1 MVEILI
7 ALELGNSEL
16 MFPWHLPF
24 SLLEQMCCDMKRISI
39 CFQMLYIQECLC
51 NTGVAGI
58 ATTGSWSRIESTQQ
72 PMTVFQGS
80 STWQRGFGQ
89 PLTAAVAPLTPNGS
103 FTGRLSKGLLLLLGI
118 RERQPCLK
126 CSEPATVQN
135 FFLKVWSLPVYFR
148 AHT

>member
-58 ATTGSWSRIESTQQ
+58 ATTGS
-72 PMTVFQGS
+72 
-80 STWQRGFGQ
+80 
-89 PLTAAVAPLTPNGS
+89 
-103 FTGRLSKGLLLLLGI
+103 
-118 RERQPCLK
+118 
-126 CSEPATVQN
+126 
-135 FFLKVWSLPVYFR
+135 
-148 AHT
+148 